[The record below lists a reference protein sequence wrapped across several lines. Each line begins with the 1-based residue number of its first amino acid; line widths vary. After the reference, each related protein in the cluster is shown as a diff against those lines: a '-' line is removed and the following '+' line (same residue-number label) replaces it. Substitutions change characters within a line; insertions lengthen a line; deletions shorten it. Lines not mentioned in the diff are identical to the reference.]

1 MRGQPV
7 IELVCPAGNLP
18 SLKAAV
24 DNGAD
29 AVYLGLADDTNA
41 RHFAGLNFTAANL
54 GQAVAYAHARDVR
67 VLFAVNTYPQ
77 EHAVPRWRQA
87 VDTAAVSGV
96 DALIACDPAVLDYA
110 RTAHPG
116 LARHLSVQASATN
129 VDALRFY
136 VEEFGIRR
144 AVLPRVLSL
153 AQVEALTA
161 KSPCEIEVFGFGSLC
176 IMAEGRCYLS
186 SYLTGESPNTCGA
199 CSPARAVTWEQ
210 KGDILESRLSG
221 MLIDR
226 YTNNEKAGYPTLC
239 KGRFEVDGR
248 VFHALE
254 APVSLNTL
262 DLLPKLIA
270 AGVRAMK
277 IEGRQRAPAYV
288 GQVTRTWRAAIDS
301 AVRDPANYRVQP
313 GWDSVLAGL
322 SEGAQT
328 TLGAWHRAWQ

>member
-1 MRGQPV
+1 
-7 IELVCPAGNLP
+7 
-18 SLKAAV
+18 
-24 DNGAD
+24 
-29 AVYLGLADDTNA
+29 
-41 RHFAGLNFTAANL
+41 GLNFTAANI
-54 GQAVAYAHARDVR
+54 GQAIDYAHRKGVR
-67 VLFAVNTYPQ
+67 ILFALNTYPQ
-77 EHAVPRWRQA
+77 QAALPRWRQA
-87 VDTAAVSGV
+87 VETAARAGV

-110 RTAHPG
+110 REKHPD
-116 LARHLSVQASATN
+116 LTRHLSVQASATN
-129 VDALRFY
+129 VDALRYY
-136 VEEFGIRR
+136 VEQFGIKR

-161 KSPCEIEVFGFGSLC
+161 KAPCEIEVFGFGSLC

-210 KGDILESRLSG
+210 KGEYLESRLSG
-221 MLIDR
+221 LLMDR
-226 YTNNEKAGYPTLC
+226 YAKTEKAGYPTLC
-239 KGRFEVDGR
+239 KGRFEVEGR

-254 APVSLNTL
+254 EPVSLNTL
-262 DLLPKLIA
+262 DLLPQLIA

-301 AVRDPANYRVQP
+301 ALRDPAGYRVQP
-313 GWDSVLAGL
+313 GWDSTLAGL